1 MVQDA
6 ERIFFDAVLAPNR
19 PLPPLGLFLVLACIG
34 GISFV
39 SGVLFVL
46 HGAWPVTPFFGADV
60 ALLAWALHVTTREAR
75 RRERLI
81 LTADRFVVQ
90 RTDPKGKETIVEAS
104 PYWLRVDHDDPER
117 LGHELALVSHGT
129 RLVVGKFLGA
139 DERASLASA
148 LRAALREARTAMPAQ

>member
-1 MVQDA
+1 MVQNNGK
-6 ERIFFDAVLAPNR
+6 IFFDAVLAPNR
-19 PLPPLGLFLVLACIG
+19 PLPPFGLFLVLAGIG

-60 ALLAWALHVTTREAR
+60 ALLAWALHVTAREAR
-75 RRERLI
+75 RRERLT

-90 RTDPKGKETIVEAS
+90 RIDPKGKETIVEAN

-117 LGHELALVSHGT
+117 MGRELALVGHGT

-148 LRAALREARTAMPAQ
+148 LRAALREARMGGPA